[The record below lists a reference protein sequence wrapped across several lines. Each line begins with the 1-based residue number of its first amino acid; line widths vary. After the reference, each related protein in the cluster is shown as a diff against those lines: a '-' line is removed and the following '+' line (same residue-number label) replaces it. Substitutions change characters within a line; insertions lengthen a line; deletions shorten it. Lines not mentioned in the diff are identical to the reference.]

1 MIFLCYNKNWI
12 NEVINSETYHTGM
25 QYNGIRT
32 CGDMYIENAAGE
44 KFYYILPNEVDNE
57 IDNCEYQERIN
68 YLKEIV
74 IRKHIDIYTH
84 PKFKDSYLLYKAQG
98 KKFLWTS

>member
-1 MIFLCYNKNWI
+1 M
-12 NEVINSETYHTGM
+12 
-25 QYNGIRT
+25 
-32 CGDMYIENAAGE
+32 
-44 KFYYILPNEVDNE
+44 DNE

-84 PKFKDSYLLYKAQG
+84 PKFRDSYLLYKAQG